1 MFSWYWR
8 FHIAISGGAA
18 SLSAFKMRVGRGE
31 HEGRKEVTLTPSLY
45 PRLPYFTVQQ
55 CSNTV
60 LRQAEDVGTE
70 IRG

>member
-1 MFSWYWR
+1 
-8 FHIAISGGAA
+8 
-18 SLSAFKMRVGRGE
+18 MRVGRGE